1 MNLNTSTYE
10 KLISHTH
17 RQKFQLNKLFTLLAL
32 TAILQSCSS
41 NEVDLKNYFNQER
54 LISQSFEINS
64 KRDTTLVTKAGIILK
79 IKKGDITSNE
89 KGKVTLIIKEAL
101 SIYEMISGGLVTQNN
116 NQPLSSGGMVYING
130 LPGSNITFNR
140 AIEVLVPTEN
150 YNRDMLIYK
159 GEEKNDRVNWR
170 NPVAMPENETTNKI
184 LAGELLF
191 QNNCSNCHKISKD
204 YTGPTLLGITERRPK
219 QWLYEFTRN
228 PSRKINSISSDNLYN
243 DEPDYYSACLFKKWK
258 PTVMTGFP
266 NFSDSTLD
274 AIFSYIKS
282 ESDKNPNLISKTTNC
297 CDSCATIMENRN
309 SQRKK
314 TVVKEKVNLNR
325 TVTIPSNV
333 QESSETNRTQNV
345 TKTFYSMEIDAAGWY
360 NIDILLKEL
369 DGCLPSELT
378 VYINEKNISQTNVIL
393 VIPSIKVFLE
403 ASQVKSSNEF
413 VFNDDKNILLPH
425 GATSYIFAF
434 NGTGEK
440 ILFGKATFTA
450 AKTNIINLSLSPI
463 NSKEIL
469 DNLIMLGLKESEKQ
483 LKVKSEIGKVDSL
496 YFKDCN
502 CDPTPQ
508 PSATSPIN

>member
-1 MNLNTSTYE
+1 
-10 KLISHTH
+10 
-17 RQKFQLNKLFTLLAL
+17 
-32 TAILQSCSS
+32 
-41 NEVDLKNYFNQER
+41 
-54 LISQSFEINS
+54 
-64 KRDTTLVTKAGIILK
+64 
-79 IKKGDITSNE
+79 
-89 KGKVTLIIKEAL
+89 
-101 SIYEMISGGLVTQNN
+101 
-116 NQPLSSGGMVYING
+116 
-130 LPGSNITFNR
+130 
-140 AIEVLVPTEN
+140 
-150 YNRDMLIYK
+150 ML
-159 GEEKNDRVNWR
+159 R
-170 NPVAMPENETTNKI
+170 
-184 LAGELLF
+184 
-191 QNNCSNCHKISKD
+191 
-204 YTGPTLLGITERRPK
+204 
-219 QWLYEFTRN
+219 
-228 PSRKINSISSDNLYN
+228 
-243 DEPDYYSACLFKKWK
+243 
-258 PTVMTGFP
+258 
-266 NFSDSTLD
+266 
-274 AIFSYIKS
+274 
-282 ESDKNPNLISKTTNC
+282 
-297 CDSCATIMENRN
+297 
-309 SQRKK
+309 
-314 TVVKEKVNLNR
+314 
-325 TVTIPSNV
+325 
-333 QESSETNRTQNV
+333 
-345 TKTFYSMEIDAAGWY
+345 GWY

-440 ILFGKATFTA
+440 ILFGKATFTV